1 MQRSTATHIVVVDL
15 HFIQLPV
22 GGLVNENYTLLGALL
37 QFAAH
42 FLQKSTEIR
51 KDRTFLEF
59 DVLLF
64 RLSYPLN
71 HVLGIV

>member
-22 GGLVNENYTLLGALL
+22 GGLVNENYKLLGAHL

-51 KDRTFLEF
+51 KK
-59 DVLLF
+59 
-64 RLSYPLN
+64 
-71 HVLGIV
+71 